1 MGSFEKAA
9 CLQRGRGR
17 IENSGKELGE
27 QEEEEEEEE
36 EERML
41 DNSKGGKGDRAT
53 DRATDRDRRQGHSE
67 RPSCARACKH
77 LRAILFPTNSSQTN
91 PSEGGTAF
99 KIGGLTTLELFPGL
113 LDAPFAD
120 CSPLRRSEVLS
131 RFFQLRME

>member
-17 IENSGKELGE
+17 IENSGKDLGE

-77 LRAILFPTNSSQTN
+77 LRAIL
-91 PSEGGTAF
+91 
-99 KIGGLTTLELFPGL
+99 
-113 LDAPFAD
+113 
-120 CSPLRRSEVLS
+120 SPQVEPN
-131 RFFQLRME
+131 QPK